1 MNTSVPGALA
11 GERLDR
17 IVALVAGLTRA
28 QAGMYVDDG
37 LVRVN
42 DRVERHRSRR
52 LLEGDVI
59 ELSVSA
65 PASVPPIVPDD
76 TVAYSVVH
84 ADADVIVIDKP
95 AGVVVHPG
103 AGNPSATLVN
113 GLLAQFPDLMALTSD
128 PRTAE
133 RPGIV
138 HRLDKGTSGLLVVGR
153 SASSVASLQA
163 QLADR
168 SMHRSYIALAWGR
181 FSARRGV
188 VDAPIGRNPDDPT
201 QMAIV
206 ANGRPARTHYVVERS
221 FERPEPTALLRCD
234 LESGRTHQ
242 IRVHLRSIGHSVVGD
257 SRYGGA
263 RATIRPGRPFLH
275 AAHLR
280 FVHPRTGQPVEF
292 EAALPDDLSA
302 VLAALE

>member
-1 MNTSVPGALA
+1 MESV
-11 GERLDR
+11 RIDR
-17 IVALVAGLTRA
+17 WLCAARVYKSRT
-28 QAGMYVDDG
+28 QATQACVGG

-42 DRVERHRSRR
+42 ERVELHRARR
-52 LLEGDVI
+52 LREGDVI
-59 ELSVSA
+59 ELSIPTA
-65 PASVPPIVPDD
+65 TIAPPIAPDD
-76 TVAYSVVH
+76 TVPYTVVH
-84 ADADVIVIDKP
+84 ADAEVIVIDKP

-103 AGNPSATLVN
+103 AGNSSATLVH
-113 GLLAQFPDLMALTSD
+113 GLIARFPDLLALIAD
-128 PRTAE
+128 PQTAE

-153 SASSVASLQA
+153 SASAVANLQA

-168 SMHRSYIALAWGR
+168 SMHRSYLALAWGR

-188 VDAPIGRNPDDPT
+188 VDAPIGRHPDDPT

-221 FERPEPTALLRCD
+221 FERPEPTVLLRCD

-263 RATIRPGRPFLH
+263 RAALALDRPFLH
-275 AAHLR
+275 AARLQ
-280 FVHPRTGQPVEF
+280 FIHPGTGQPVTF
-292 EAALPDDLSA
+292 EAPLPAELST
-302 VLAALE
+302 VLGMLE